1 MARPRVIGQ
10 QRFDFLPQRRIVAAR
25 SGQESG
31 ALRGRALQRRVIE
44 VGDAV
49 GPPVRCHGPRIDG
62 WRKKAQIA

>member
-44 VGDAV
+44 VGDAA